1 MREPDPC
8 RHVRNHNRSKS
19 LLPIVTDVGVMHY
32 SSYISVF
39 PWLYNTDLNHFLV
52 SIGPKSRSIMEG
64 MIRLTLKLS
73 EKSAGVL

>member
-1 MREPDPC
+1 
-8 RHVRNHNRSKS
+8 
-19 LLPIVTDVGVMHY
+19 MHY